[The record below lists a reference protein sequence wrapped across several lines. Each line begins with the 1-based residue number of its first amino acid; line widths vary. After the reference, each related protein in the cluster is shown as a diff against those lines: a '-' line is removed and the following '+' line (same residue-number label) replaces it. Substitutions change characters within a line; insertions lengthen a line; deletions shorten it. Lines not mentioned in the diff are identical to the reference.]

1 VTLAAE
7 TVREKMR
14 LEQLWVREALEG
26 RWFGELRTVCD
37 YFIASCASRVRGT
50 VRWQVGRGTA
60 QTRSIVAE
68 RPRYIGESEGV
79 GEGSALTPR
88 PAGTDPDTAT
98 DAVPGEAGH
107 VTSR

>member
-1 VTLAAE
+1 MPVDQ

-37 YFIASCASRVRGT
+37 HFIASCASRVRGA
-50 VRWQVGRGTA
+50 VRWHLGRGTA

-68 RPRYIGESEGV
+68 RPRYIGDREAWEKG
-79 GEGSALTPR
+79 R
-88 PAGTDPDTAT
+88 P
-98 DAVPGEAGH
+98 
-107 VTSR
+107 